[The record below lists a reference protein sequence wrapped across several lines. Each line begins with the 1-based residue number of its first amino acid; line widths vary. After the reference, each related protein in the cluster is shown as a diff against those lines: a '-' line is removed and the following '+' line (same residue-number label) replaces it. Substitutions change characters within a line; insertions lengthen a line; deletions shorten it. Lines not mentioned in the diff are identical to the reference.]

1 MTERMQTIPV
11 KEFLENMGL
20 MQYFDMFIIKGF
32 DHEKDVV
39 TLDEDDLDAM
49 LISDPDHRHQ
59 ILQAAAQYRSTEKY
73 RLLDWL
79 QGKGLEYYY
88 VSFIQSEV
96 TSLNDVRNLT
106 VDENLFDELEIT
118 LPGHKKRL
126 RKAVAQLQREERGEP
141 PTEDVLACGRWKKPD
156 TLQDAKFDFLVTD
169 ACIYSTKDP
178 SKYHR
183 IEFMIDT
190 GSDVTTIR
198 QEVLDELGL
207 EILGRIHSK
216 GVHGSK
222 TTNLYK
228 AKLLIGNQEME
239 IEVMGES
246 YDSLGSR
253 VVRHFRH
260 YIDGKHHVWLRGNFC
275 DEDSRLCQTAKHQAL
290 HEVPSDKSV
299 ITDSLK
305 SAIASKPCSSKFQN
319 NNVDVNGPP
328 CSSTSNKRK
337 RQCSGS
343 EEDGVPSKMSNTY
356 LHVSPDELD
365 T

>member
-1 MTERMQTIPV
+1 
-11 KEFLENMGL
+11 
-20 MQYFDMFIIKGF
+20 
-32 DHEKDVV
+32 
-39 TLDEDDLDAM
+39 
-49 LISDPDHRHQ
+49 
-59 ILQAAAQYRSTEKY
+59 
-73 RLLDWL
+73 
-79 QGKGLEYYY
+79 
-88 VSFIQSEV
+88 
-96 TSLNDVRNLT
+96 
-106 VDENLFDELEIT
+106 
-118 LPGHKKRL
+118 
-126 RKAVAQLQREERGEP
+126 
-141 PTEDVLACGRWKKPD
+141 
-156 TLQDAKFDFLVTD
+156 
-169 ACIYSTKDP
+169 
-178 SKYHR
+178 
-183 IEFMIDT
+183 
-190 GSDVTTIR
+190 
-198 QEVLDELGL
+198 
-207 EILGRIHSK
+207 
-216 GVHGSK
+216 
-222 TTNLYK
+222 
-228 AKLLIGNQEME
+228 
-239 IEVMGES
+239 MGES

-305 SAIASKPCSSKFQN
+305 SAIASKSCSWKLQN